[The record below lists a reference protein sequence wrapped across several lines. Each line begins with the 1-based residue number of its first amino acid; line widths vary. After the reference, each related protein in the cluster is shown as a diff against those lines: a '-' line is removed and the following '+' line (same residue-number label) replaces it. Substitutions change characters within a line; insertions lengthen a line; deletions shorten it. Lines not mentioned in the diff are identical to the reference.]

1 MPVYTNSKDTLKDFF
16 EREINSH
23 KCYFNPMILSE
34 WIYDHKSDS
43 IIEKQYP
50 RLMSLLKKVTKIVP
64 EASQSDILTELI
76 SVTNKMFDEHYSKKI
91 VYEKTNEWINKHFFK

>member
-1 MPVYTNSKDTLKDFF
+1 MPVFINTSDTLKDFF
-16 EREINSH
+16 EREAKANDY
-23 KCYFNPMILSE
+23 CFNPMILSE